1 MTNNSKERLRTRNSD
16 RTIALLKQ
24 ATIEQLISN
33 GFSGLS
39 IIPIIKKAGV
49 SRGALF
55 HHFASKDDLIAA
67 AFEDL
72 LEEFADRMNKIS
84 IRLREGKIGQEAF
97 VAEIGEAFA
106 SDLFIA
112 CMEMSLGIR
121 SEHFLSDSVEGAIRK
136 WRAALQTFWTETFDL
151 PGLSEEEAVTHW
163 AMASNTLRGH
173 GFTTSFGL
181 ESQATDHLHTGFA
194 KIYLRDAR
202 MRPLTSDSVLSF
214 EASKTT
220 TQGEKQ

>member
-1 MTNNSKERLRTRNSD
+1 MNKKTVATSRVRDSD

-72 LEEFADRMNKIS
+72 LGEFAGRLQQIS
-84 IRLREGKIGQEAF
+84 QRLRTGLIDQKGF
-97 VAEIGEAFA
+97 VEEIGEAFA
-106 SDLFIA
+106 SDHFIA
-112 CMEMSLGIR
+112 CMEMSFGIR
-121 SEHFLSDSVEGAIRK
+121 SGHVLSDDVEGAIRK
-136 WRAALQTFWTETFDL
+136 WRSALQDFWMQTFDL
-151 PGLSEEEAVTHW
+151 PDLSQEVAVTHW

-173 GFTTSFGL
+173 GFTTSFG
-181 ESQATDHLHTGFA
+181 EKTQATEHLTNGFA
-194 KIYLRDAR
+194 RTFLRGAR
-202 MRPLTSDSVLSF
+202 MRPLAEGEVLSF
-214 EASKTT
+214 QASNTT
-220 TQGEKQ
+220 KQGEE

>member
-1 MTNNSKERLRTRNSD
+1 MIKKTDAPSRIRDAD

-55 HHFASKDDLIAA
+55 HHFASKDELIAA

-72 LEEFADRMNKIS
+72 LEEFANRMRDIS
-84 IRLREGKIGQEAF
+84 IRYRNGAIDQDGF
-97 VAEIGEAFA
+97 VREIGEAFA

-121 SEHFLSDSVEGAIRK
+121 SGHFLSETVEGAILR
-136 WRAALQTFWTETFDL
+136 WRASLLAFWMETFEL
-151 PGLSEEEAVTHW
+151 PGLSDEQQEIHW

-173 GFTTSFGL
+173 GFTTSFGR
-181 ESQATDHLHTGFA
+181 EEQASAQLQKGFA
-194 KIYLRDAR
+194 HIFLRDAR
-202 MRPLTSDSVLSF
+202 MRPLTDDSVLSF
-214 EASKTT
+214 DASQSNNK
-220 TQGEKQ
+220 GENQ

>member
-1 MTNNSKERLRTRNSD
+1 MAKKTEAPARIRDSD

-39 IIPIIKKAGV
+39 VVPIIKKAGV

-55 HHFASKDDLIAA
+55 HHFASKDDLVAA

-72 LEEFADRMNKIS
+72 LEEFAERLRQVS
-84 IRLREGKIGQEAF
+84 IRLRCGAIDQEAF
-97 VAEIGEAFA
+97 IKEIGEAFA

-121 SEHFLSDSVEGAIRK
+121 SEHFLSESVEGAIHK
-136 WRAALQTFWTETFDL
+136 WRAALQNFWMQTFEL
-151 PGLSEEEAVTHW
+151 PDLSEKEAVIHW
-163 AMASNTLRGH
+163 AMASNALRGH
-173 GFTTSFGL
+173 GFTTSFGF
-181 ESQATDHLHTGFA
+181 ESQARDHLHNGFA
-194 KIYLRDAR
+194 KIFLRDAR
-202 MRPLTSDSVLSF
+202 VRPLTGNDIF
-214 EASKTT
+214 FI
-220 TQGEKQ
+220 